1 MLFLSSLVFSL
12 LPIFSVAH
20 ALFSSANGVAPPQP
34 RAAGLMSAPQSGSS
48 GSAGSGRGGPD
59 PLPRRQLRR
68 VAPPSLVTTSL
79 HRRCPL
85 PPVCRHRNRSRPR
98 SGLRASISK
107 SLGWKGWPRV
117 PPSLQSTA
125 ARRGIGGGDGW
136 RQGEGER
143 RPCHPKSP
151 VQSVKYF
158 FLCFTCLRLVL
169 QSLLLDVASDLYLFF
184 EKWSEITLC
193 WNNFYWLV
201 KHFPLNNETS

>member
-12 LPIFSVAH
+12 LPIFSAAH
-20 ALFSSANGVAPPQP
+20 ALFSSANGVASPQP

-85 PPVCRHRNRSRPR
+85 PPVYRHRNRSRPR

-107 SLGWKGWPRV
+107 GWPRV

-125 ARRGIGGGDGW
+125 ARWGMGGGDGW
-136 RQGEGER
+136 RRGEGER
-143 RPCHPKSP
+143 RPCHSRSP

-169 QSLLLDVASDLYLFF
+169 QSHFWMLASDLYFF
-184 EKWSEITLC
+184 FWEMI
-193 WNNFYWLV
+193 WNNSLLKQFLLV
-201 KHFPLNNETS
+201 GETFSIE

>member
-1 MLFLSSLVFSL
+1 MLFLSSLVFLL
-12 LPIFSVAH
+12 LPIFSAVH

-48 GSAGSGRGGPD
+48 GSAGSARGPD

-85 PPVCRHRNRSRPR
+85 PPVCRHHNRSRPR

-125 ARRGIGGGDGW
+125 ARRGMGGGDGW
-136 RQGEGER
+136 
-143 RPCHPKSP
+143 
-151 VQSVKYF
+151 
-158 FLCFTCLRLVL
+158 
-169 QSLLLDVASDLYLFF
+169 
-184 EKWSEITLC
+184 
-193 WNNFYWLV
+193 
-201 KHFPLNNETS
+201 

>member
-12 LPIFSVAH
+12 LPIFSAAH
-20 ALFSSANGVAPPQP
+20 ALFSSANGVASPQP
-34 RAAGLMSAPQSGSS
+34 HAAGLMSAPQSGSS

-85 PPVCRHRNRSRPR
+85 PPVYRHRNRSRPR

-125 ARRGIGGGDGW
+125 ARWGMRGGDGW
-136 RQGEGER
+136 RRGEGER
-143 RPCHPKSP
+143 RPCHPRSP

-158 FLCFTCLRLVL
+158 FFMFHLFAFGVAIT
-169 QSLLLDVASDLYLFF
+169 LLDVASDLYFF
-184 EKWSEITLC
+184 FLRNDLK
-193 WNNFYWLV
+193 
-201 KHFPLNNETS
+201 